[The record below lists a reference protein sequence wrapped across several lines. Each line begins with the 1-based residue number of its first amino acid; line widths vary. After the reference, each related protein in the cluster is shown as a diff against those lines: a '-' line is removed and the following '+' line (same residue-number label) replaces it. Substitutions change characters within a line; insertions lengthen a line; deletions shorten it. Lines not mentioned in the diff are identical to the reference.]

1 MSGSIAGSFSH
12 IAGTFVW
19 GTALLAPSYPYPC
32 SSNVALKRS
41 SSCSK
46 CSITHN
52 RSAFEGFV

>member
-1 MSGSIAGSFSH
+1 TSSSIVGSFSH

-19 GTALLAPSYPYPC
+19 GTALLPLSYWYPC

-52 RSAFEGFV
+52 RSAFKGFV

>member
-12 IAGTFVW
+12 IVGTP
-19 GTALLAPSYPYPC
+19 LLAPSHWYPC